1 MREAKRFLMI
11 AGLTWLSLF
20 ALSLN
25 FKPRDLRPWNR
36 LRQGP
41 FNFKPDS
48 QVKMQICGDLGR
60 IKGLKHRQF
69 WREQVF
75 TTDPWGF
82 RNPFRIEK
90 PRVVVAGDSYAAGG
104 GLNDDETISFQMTK
118 LLGEPVYNYAGESP
132 WAPAEF
138 LADKRF
144 KQNPPAVLVYAP
156 VFRAIKPFPLTPPWN
171 QAGWKARAGDII
183 SDLQSFKIRLDRD
196 NYLAE
201 LSKKLVARFA
211 PELISDLSSYI
222 TEINVQGKP
231 ALVLSLEIQGLT
243 LNPEERQLALTVRS
257 LAEFNHLLKQ
267 RGIHL
272 LFAPIPEP
280 GTIYPDFYK
289 PESRA
294 KLKHPAFIDLLF
306 QELDKRD
313 IDYLD
318 LRPCFSANR
327 FPYLYLP
334 DDAHWNPRAVS
345 IAGQAI
351 ADRIRPLL
359 KIEPRQEQP

>member
-1 MREAKRFLMI
+1 MRGAKRFLVL
-11 AGLTWLSLF
+11 AALTWVSLF

-25 FKPRDLRPWNR
+25 FKPRDFRPWNR

-48 QVKMQICGDLGR
+48 QVRMQICGDLGR
-60 IKGLKHRQF
+60 IKGIKDLQF

-82 RNPFRIEK
+82 RNLGRIEK
-90 PRVVVAGDSYAAGG
+90 PRVVVAGDSYGAGG

-118 LLGEPVYNYAGESP
+118 FLGEPAYNYAGESP

-144 KQNPPAVLVYAP
+144 HKNPPSILVYAP
-156 VFRAIKPFPLTPPWN
+156 VFRAIKPFPLNPPWN
-171 QAGWKARAGDII
+171 QTGWKARAGDVI
-183 SDLQSFKIRLDRD
+183 SDLQSFRIRLDRD

-201 LSKKLVARFA
+201 LFKNLAARLA
-211 PELISDLSSYI
+211 PEIISDLSSYI

-231 ALVLSLEIQGLT
+231 ELVLSLEIQGLT
-243 LNPEERQLALTVRS
+243 MTPEERQLALTARD
-257 LAEFNHLLKQ
+257 LAEFNRLLQ
-267 RGIHL
+267 ERGIHFI
-272 LFAPIPEP
+272 FAPIPEP
-280 GTIYPDFYK
+280 GSIYPDFYK

-294 KLKHPAFIDLLF
+294 KLQNPAFIDLLF
-306 QELDKRD
+306 RELAKRN
-313 IDYLD
+313 IDYVD
-318 LRPCFSANR
+318 LRPNFIANR

-334 DDAHWNPRAVS
+334 DDAHWNPAAVS
-345 IAGQAI
+345 IAGHAMVDHI
-351 ADRIRPLL
+351 KPLL
-359 KIEPRQEQP
+359 KAGPRQVQP